1 MWDKRCCGH
10 EGDASSEEC
19 VPEIYTGKRTQKY
32 NSYDKEECDSTQAE
46 QIGTECLDV
55 LGMLLKD

>member
-32 NSYDKEECDSTQAE
+32 NSYDKEGCDSTQAE
-46 QIGTECLDV
+46 
-55 LGMLLKD
+55 